1 MVIRDSL
8 SVKQKI
14 YKVNKRWTNSVQP
27 ETLRFYCG

>member
-14 YKVNKRWTNSVQP
+14 YKVNKRWTNGVQLG
-27 ETLRFYCG
+27 TLGIHSD